1 MISLNGTFRCLRTA
15 FLAAAI
21 FMASSNVALAQ
32 VGSSMLTRHSESA
45 ILNVQQKVES
55 LYQQGEYKRAF
66 FIYRN
71 ELVPVGDKYAQY
83 MVGFMYL
90 NGTGIERDP
99 VLASAWY
106 RLAAE
111 RSYPEFIAIR
121 DQLLGSF
128 TEADLEKSDEIYQQL
143 RMDYSD
149 IAIIMQLLR
158 QERAAWNEQKTGS
171 RLAQSSAPVTVVD
184 PLSGE
189 MNSRA
194 VFERKLRQRAAQH
207 LDLLAKLL
215 PDTTVPRDIR
225 KVDID
230 ELQAAADRQL
240 AVINDRTPNPELATD
255 R

>member
-1 MISLNGTFRCLRTA
+1 MAGGN
-15 FLAAAI
+15 LA
-21 FMASSNVALAQ
+21 VAQ
-32 VGSSMLTRHSESA
+32 VGTTLTRHSESA

-71 ELVPVGDKYAQY
+71 ELVPIGDKYAQY

-90 NGTGIERDP
+90 SGIGIEKDP
-99 VLASAWY
+99 VRASAWY

-111 RSYPEFIAIR
+111 RSYPEFITIR
-121 DQLLGSF
+121 DQLLGSL
-128 TEADLEKSDEIYQQL
+128 TEIDLERSDDFYQHL

-149 IAIIMQLLR
+149 IAIIMRLVR
-158 QERAAWNEQKTGS
+158 QDLAAWDEQKTGS
-171 RLAQSSAPVTVVD
+171 RLTQSSGPVTVVD
-184 PLSGE
+184 PQSGE
-189 MNSRA
+189 MISRT
-194 VFERKLRQRAAQH
+194 VFERKFRQRAAQH

-215 PDTTVPRDIR
+215 PDTAVPRDIR

-230 ELQAAADRQL
+230 ELQVAADRQL
-240 AVINDRTPNPELATD
+240 AVINDRTPNTEVATD